1 MVNKSW
7 GHKNAVISE
16 NRIKLI
22 IVTAHRKLIFIYSRL
37 CELTF
42 NKVLQKR
49 SQVQKLY
56 EENTEEK
63 PVKMT
68 KIFGFWFATGV
79 ESPIPAMFFQFP
91 IDYKKR
97 LFSKKRSTKSEHWQ
111 KRNLGSKFQNESFWN
126 IWVSTRRCLINL
138 KFLQY
143 VVLIREYL

>member
-79 ESPIPAMFFQFP
+79 ESPIPAMFFMFP
-91 IDYKKR
+91 VYHIKG
-97 LFSKKRSTKSEHWQ
+97 LFSKISSAKSEHWQ
-111 KRNLGSKFQNESFWN
+111 KRNLRSKFQNESFWN
-126 IWVSTRRCLINL
+126 IWVSTRRCSISL
-138 KFLQY
+138 KFLW
-143 VVLIREYL
+143 